1 MLKPKSRRQAEL
13 DKLKRDAQSRAKAKI
28 RNSKVAK
35 ATQGRSP
42 MFPTLGGIK
51 KSTSKRKPQKTAAQM
66 GSKPVQE
73 RDTGPGGMTAT
84 GSKTR
89 RSKRVLSKPRTT
101 SREKASRPKASEN
114 TNTLRVYKALKKK
127 K

>member
-13 DKLKRDAQSRAKAKI
+13 DKLKRDAQSRANAKI
-28 RNSKVAK
+28 RNSKVGK

-73 RDTGPGGMTAT
+73 RDTGLGGMTSGGPT
-84 GSKTR
+84 TR
-89 RSKRVLSKPRTT
+89 RKKPVIKTTKKIVKR
-101 SREKASRPKASEN
+101 A
-114 TNTLRVYKALKKK
+114 Y
-127 K
+127 